1 MAHGG
6 HAAAAPGAAPASF
19 RCPITGELMREPVV
33 DPEGHTYEKSAIMG
47 WLERNTTSPMT
58 RTYLTAD
65 MLKPNRAVQDAI
77 AEMSG
82 PLGCEGSGPHAAG
95 DGAAGDEAAAV
106 PEAVALHL
114 APFSLESGDE
124 VGIEVRI
131 EPPEGATTAP
141 LDIVAVIDVSGSMD
155 SAATVE
161 QGGQSVDVGYSV
173 LDVTKHAVKTLIASL
188 RPKDR
193 LSVVA
198 FSNSARCVMDWLPM
212 TPANQTMAST
222 LVQGLQTEGATNL
235 WDGLRVALR
244 QVKAS
249 PRTGAVSSLLLLTD
263 EGAQGTELRVIG
275 GDPADVDAYGP
286 AALSLNLD
294 SLHLGQP
301 RTLVLAVKPAAGHT
315 LAALEQEE
323 VVHAALC
330 YTDARGEHSKVVGSA
345 PTLRSW
351 PAASSTQGPSAA
363 ASPAA
368 RWREAA
374 LRLEFVRLLSSL
386 VPAKDG
392 ADLTLAAKQAAVQAF
407 VEGHQDAHAGHGILV
422 DAEAQVKLAVSRE
435 DWWTR
440 WGLNYVCSLQSA
452 HRQQRCNNFKD
463 KGVAGYGGRV
473 FEAEREHADE
483 IFANLAPPVASRR
496 VGNDTG
502 AAAGCRR
509 SGGRRSCGGA
519 PGGGRS
525 FRALFNDSNNG
536 CFHGD
541 CLVRMADGSR
551 KKISAVVKGDRV
563 ARPAA
568 LSADGRARKGGEAE
582 DDAAVVVC
590 VVRTECKDGEE
601 DMVSLQGGALVL
613 TPWHPVLDAA
623 SGRWAFPD
631 ALAQQGRVPCSSVFN
646 LVLASGHVIDVGG
659 AACVTL
665 AHGIVDDE
673 VARHDYFG
681 TAAVLADL
689 RGMGRGFD
697 DGLLVFRHGCIARA
711 PDGRVVG
718 YQKSHLVPVAS

>member
-1 MAHGG
+1 MRVGVSVRARRCARK
-6 HAAAAPGAAPASF
+6 HAALLSRRPAPDLFSF
-19 RCPITGELMREPVV
+19 
-33 DPEGHTYEKSAIMG
+33 
-47 WLERNTTSPMT
+47 
-58 RTYLTAD
+58 
-65 MLKPNRAVQDAI
+65 
-77 AEMSG
+77 
-82 PLGCEGSGPHAAG
+82 
-95 DGAAGDEAAAV
+95 
-106 PEAVALHL
+106 
-114 APFSLESGDE
+114 
-124 VGIEVRI
+124 
-131 EPPEGATTAP
+131 
-141 LDIVAVIDVSGSMD
+141 
-155 SAATVE
+155 
-161 QGGQSVDVGYSV
+161 
-173 LDVTKHAVKTLIASL
+173 
-188 RPKDR
+188 
-193 LSVVA
+193 
-198 FSNSARCVMDWLPM
+198 
-212 TPANQTMAST
+212 
-222 LVQGLQTEGATNL
+222 
-235 WDGLRVALR
+235 
-244 QVKAS
+244 
-249 PRTGAVSSLLLLTD
+249 SSCL
-263 EGAQGTELRVIG
+263 
-275 GDPADVDAYGP
+275 
-286 AALSLNLD
+286 
-294 SLHLGQP
+294 
-301 RTLVLAVKPAAGHT
+301 TLVLPGV
-315 LAALEQEE
+315 
-323 VVHAALC
+323 C
-330 YTDARGEHSKVVGSA
+330 
-345 PTLRSW
+345 
-351 PAASSTQGPSAA
+351 
-363 ASPAA
+363 
-368 RWREAA
+368 
-374 LRLEFVRLLSSL
+374 
-386 VPAKDG
+386 
-392 ADLTLAAKQAAVQAF
+392 
-407 VEGHQDAHAGHGILV
+407 
-422 DAEAQVKLAVSRE
+422 QVKLAVSRE

-473 FEAEREHADE
+473 FEAERERADE

-519 PGGGRS
+519 PGGGHS

-613 TPWHPVLDAA
+613 TPWHPVWDAA

-681 TAAVLADL
+681 TAAVLEDL

-718 YQKSHLVPVAS
+718 YQKSHLVPVASGEGRREGEVVGGGGARGCAVQQG